1 MEKLTNDE
9 RQFITDNF
17 NLVYKYICDRNLDKD
32 EWLGLLSEKFCHVVK
47 NFKNDGNKLSVYL
60 YKVFDNTV
68 STQKRLNMSLKR
80 TLPDGEMFYH
90 LDDITTTANT
100 DGMGI
105 KNDELVGSYDENIGF
120 MFMNESLEELYE
132 RLTKREKEVFMLL
145 FYGYS
150 LSEIGDVCGFTRER
164 ARTLKNSIKRKWVLL
179 KNEND

>member
-80 TLPDGEMFYH
+80 TLPDGERFYA
-90 LDDITTTANT
+90 LDDIDNRINF
-100 DGMGI
+100 DGGSI
-105 KNDELVGSYDENIGF
+105 KNDELVGNCDDNIGF
-120 MFMNESLEELYE
+120 IFTNDCLTELYAT
-132 RLTKREKEVFMLL
+132 LTKREKEVFILL
-145 FYGYS
+145 FYGYN
-150 LSEIGDVCGFTRER
+150 LSEIGKLCGFSKQR
-164 ARTLKNSIKRKWVLL
+164 ARALRSSMERKWVLL
-179 KNEND
+179 KK

>member
-80 TLPDGEMFYH
+80 TLPDGERFYA
-90 LDDITTTANT
+90 LDDIDNRINF
-100 DGMGI
+100 DGGSI
-105 KNDELVGSYDENIGF
+105 KNDELVGNCDDNIGF
-120 MFMNESLEELYE
+120 VFTNDCLIELYAT
-132 RLTKREKEVFMLL
+132 LTKREKEVFILL
-145 FYGYS
+145 FYGYN
-150 LSEIGDVCGFTRER
+150 LSEIGELCGFSRER
-164 ARTLKNSIKRKWVLL
+164 ARALRSSIKRKWVLL
-179 KNEND
+179 KK